1 MNEKLPTLYAR
12 NKDGSIQ
19 MWKVGTSGNEVIVV
33 FGRVGGA
40 LQSKTTICEA
50 KNIGRS
56 NETTAEEQAV
66 LEAQSK
72 WEKQVRLGYKENV
85 EDLEAIDISPMLAQD
100 ASKKP
105 HAIVYPCHLQSKL
118 DGCFSYRT
126 LVTTDKG
133 RIPIGEIVENR
144 LDVKALSYNEQTGE
158 LEFKRIKNW
167 FNNGKKEYKDC
178 YRFGQR
184 NKRFITKNHKVL
196 TDDGW
201 KPIEGAEVML
211 SPNKTLLGIMT
222 GMLLGDSCATFEKRQ
237 KTTER
242 SRILWRMVF
251 SHNVKDREY
260 GIRKANI
267 LPFKVREQVTTS
279 GYGSKIHGFVTE
291 SLSNVPYPID
301 IFYNTDR
308 TSSEYGRRKSIDNAI
323 QYYFTDESLAIWF
336 FDDGTICWNNGNK
349 LTPRISICVARYS
362 EEDRQLLAKI
372 LKCRYGVDV
381 TIQHSK
387 NGQGADSTSFW
398 FTTRDSM
405 NLFYRI
411 CASKVGALLGRKIP
425 EFFSHEYDDSEMP
438 LMAYKEVKK
447 VPVGERVAKTM
458 KPQDFYDIEVEDN
471 HNYFADNELVHNC
484 RCFVHFE
491 RDGLPKFISRGNKE
505 YGAKGNI
512 LRELQDLH
520 EETGFD
526 EFDGEFYIHGL
537 PLQKITSLVKKW
549 RSLEDIEKEIDK
561 DFMADIKR
569 REKAIKA
576 GEETWKDF
584 NKVDHLVYEEPVRDS
599 DRYGGYCSYDLKLM
613 VFDVPDC
620 IHRWEDRATNLQEV
634 IDYCEVN
641 HLTNV
646 EGVPFIVANNEEE
659 VRNSIGQYMQDGY
672 EGTIIRNFRGMY
684 EYGQRSADLLKWK
697 IFQDSEAKIIG
708 VEKDK
713 NGEGVLICEEK
724 DGTQCK
730 CKMKG
735 TFAVRNYDKCCS
747 YVGKFIT
754 IKFQQR
760 TVDGVMQ
767 FPTGVAFRDLDPETW
782 EPLD

>member
-105 HAIVYPCHLQSKL
+105 HAIKYPCHLQSKF
-118 DGCFSYRT
+118 DG
-126 LVTTDKG
+126 
-133 RIPIGEIVENR
+133 N
-144 LDVKALSYNEQTGE
+144 
-158 LEFKRIKNW
+158 
-167 FNNGKKEYKDC
+167 
-178 YRFGQR
+178 
-184 NKRFITKNHKVL
+184 
-196 TDDGW
+196 
-201 KPIEGAEVML
+201 
-211 SPNKTLLGIMT
+211 
-222 GMLLGDSCATFEKRQ
+222 
-237 KTTER
+237 
-242 SRILWRMVF
+242 
-251 SHNVKDREY
+251 
-260 GIRKANI
+260 
-267 LPFKVREQVTTS
+267 
-279 GYGSKIHGFVTE
+279 
-291 SLSNVPYPID
+291 
-301 IFYNTDR
+301 
-308 TSSEYGRRKSIDNAI
+308 
-323 QYYFTDESLAIWF
+323 
-336 FDDGTICWNNGNK
+336 
-349 LTPRISICVARYS
+349 
-362 EEDRQLLAKI
+362 
-372 LKCRYGVDV
+372 
-381 TIQHSK
+381 
-387 NGQGADSTSFW
+387 
-398 FTTRDSM
+398 
-405 NLFYRI
+405 
-411 CASKVGALLGRKIP
+411 
-425 EFFSHEYDDSEMP
+425 
-438 LMAYKEVKK
+438 
-447 VPVGERVAKTM
+447 
-458 KPQDFYDIEVEDN
+458 
-471 HNYFADNELVHNC
+471 
-484 RCFVHFE
+484 RCFVKFV
-491 RDGLPKFISRGNKE
+491 DGVPKFISRGNKTYE
-505 YGAKGNI
+505 PQGNI

-620 IHRWEDRATNLQEV
+620 IHRWEDRATNLQGV

-646 EGVPFIVANNEEE
+646 VGVPYIVANNEEE
-659 VRNSIGQYMQDGY
+659 VRNSVGQFMQEGY
-672 EGTIIRNFRGMY
+672 EGTIIRNFCGMY
-684 EYGQRSADLLKWK
+684 EYGQRSADLLKLK
-697 IFQDSEAKIIG
+697 IFQDVEAKVIG

-724 DGTQCK
+724 DGTRCK
-730 CKMKG
+730 CKIKG
-735 TFAVRNYDKCCS
+735 TFDVRNYDKCCT

-760 TVDGVMQ
+760 TVDGAPQ
-767 FPTGVAFRDLDPETW
+767 FPVGIAFRNLNPETW